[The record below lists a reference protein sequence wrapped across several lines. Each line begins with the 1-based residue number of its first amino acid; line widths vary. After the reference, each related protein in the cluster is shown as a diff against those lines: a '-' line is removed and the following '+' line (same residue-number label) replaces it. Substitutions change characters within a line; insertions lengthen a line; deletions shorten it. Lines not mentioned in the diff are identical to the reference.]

1 MVSRRLRRYFFVK
14 SYYRWRH
21 VLLLW
26 YSKASRYT
34 ALSCTDLADARF
46 WIGSK
51 IIWDKRIYLVKARF
65 SDHLA
70 FTLLSNK
77 SCTNFELHEF
87 FFPPKTC
94 ISRPYCSGYRWTF
107 WESSGLAHPNSSSF
121 QWPCLCLGDDHL
133 ICSMCVRCMVS
144 SLL

>member
-1 MVSRRLRRYFFVK
+1 MKVNPLVQTWIYGEDLRSLTSKSKNRGNNVVSRRLRRYFFVK

-77 SCTNFELHEF
+77 SCTNFKLHKF
-87 FFPPKTC
+87 FLSPQK
-94 ISRPYCSGYRWTF
+94 R
-107 WESSGLAHPNSSSF
+107 SSPGLTVFDFEPFCPH
-121 QWPCLCLGDDHL
+121 
-133 ICSMCVRCMVS
+133 
-144 SLL
+144 